1 MVLRMAEL
9 KDLTNHESVL
19 DQINQYRNLLSLTA
33 DNLQDLKAR
42 VKELDNGDYNKE
54 LNAINQAQA
63 KLYEALKD
71 LEID

>member
-1 MVLRMAEL
+1 MAEL

-19 DQINQYRNLLSLTA
+19 DQIKQYHNLISLEA
-33 DNLQDLKAR
+33 DQLQDLKAR
-42 VKELDNGDYNKE
+42 IKELDNGDYKQE